1 MKIAIGCDHIVTD
14 EKIKVSDFIKSIGHE
29 VIDVGTY
36 DHQRTHYPIYGV
48 NVAKAVTE
56 GKADLGVVLCGTGVG
71 ISVSANKVPNARV
84 ALVRDITSARIA
96 KEKYNCNFIGVG
108 GTISGI
114 DLITDIV
121 ETFINAEY
129 IQTTESDQLIE
140 RMNQLLTDDQVQ
152 YDSNQFN
159 KYIDKW
165 NKGEYVDEVKH

>member
-56 GKADLGVVLCGTGVG
+56 GKTDLGVVLCGTGVG

-84 ALVRDITSARIA
+84 ALVRDITSARLA
-96 KEKYNCNFIGVG
+96 KEKYNCNIIGVG

>member
-48 NVAKAVTE
+48 NVAKTVTE

-84 ALVRDITSARIA
+84 ALVRDITSARLA
-96 KEKYNCNFIGVG
+96 KEKYNCNIIGVG

-114 DLITDIV
+114 DLIKDIV

-140 RMNQLLTDDQVQ
+140 RMNQLLTNDQVQ
-152 YDSNQFN
+152 YDANQFN

>member
-71 ISVSANKVPNARV
+71 MSVAANRVPNARG
-84 ALVRDITSARIA
+84 ALVRDITSARVA
-96 KEKYNCNFIGVG
+96 KEKYNCNIIGVG

-114 DLITDIV
+114 DLIKDIV

-140 RMNQLLTDDQVQ
+140 RMNQLLTNDQVQ
-152 YDSNQFN
+152 YDANQFN

>member
-71 ISVSANKVPNARV
+71 ISVSANKVHNARV
-84 ALVRDITSARIA
+84 ALVRDITSARLA
-96 KEKYNCNFIGVG
+96 KEKYNCNIIGVG

-114 DLITDIV
+114 DLIKDIV

-140 RMNQLLTDDQVQ
+140 RMNQLLTNDQVQ
-152 YDSNQFN
+152 YDANQFN

>member
-84 ALVRDITSARIA
+84 ALVRDITSARLA
-96 KEKYNCNFIGVG
+96 KEKYNCNIIGVG

-114 DLITDIV
+114 DLIKDIV
-121 ETFINAEY
+121 ETFINASY
-129 IQTTESDQLIE
+129 IQTSESDQLIE
-140 RMNQLLTDDQVQ
+140 HMNQLLTDDQVQ
-152 YDSNQFN
+152 YDANQFN

-165 NKGEYVDEVKH
+165 NKGEYVDEVKY

>member
-14 EKIKVSDFIKSIGHE
+14 EKIKVSDFIKSIDHE

-48 NVAKAVTE
+48 NVSKAVTE

-84 ALVRDITSARIA
+84 ALVRDITSARLA
-96 KEKYNCNFIGVG
+96 KEKYNCNIIGVG

-114 DLITDIV
+114 DLIKDIV

-140 RMNQLLTDDQVQ
+140 RMNQLLTNDQVQ
-152 YDSNQFN
+152 YDANQFN

>member
-36 DHQRTHYPIYGV
+36 DRQRTHYPIYGV
-48 NVAKAVTE
+48 NVAKTVTE

-84 ALVRDITSARIA
+84 ALVRDITSARLT
-96 KEKYNCNFIGVG
+96 KEKYNCNIIGVG

-114 DLITDIV
+114 DLIKDIV

-140 RMNQLLTDDQVQ
+140 RMNQLLTNDQVQ
-152 YDSNQFN
+152 YDANQFN

>member
-71 ISVSANKVPNARV
+71 ISVSANNVPNARV

-96 KEKYNCNFIGVG
+96 KEKYNCNIIGVG

>member
-96 KEKYNCNFIGVG
+96 KENYNCNIIGVG

>member
-84 ALVRDITSARIA
+84 GLVRDITSARLA
-96 KEKYNCNFIGVG
+96 KEKYNCNIIGVG

-114 DLITDIV
+114 DLIKDIV

-140 RMNQLLTDDQVQ
+140 RMNQLLTNDQVQ
-152 YDSNQFN
+152 YDANQFN

>member
-14 EKIKVSDFIKSIGHE
+14 EKIKVSDFIKSIDHE

-48 NVAKAVTE
+48 NVSKAVTE

-84 ALVRDITSARIA
+84 ALVRDITSARLA
-96 KEKYNCNFIGVG
+96 KEKYNCNIIGVG

-159 KYIDKW
+159 KYIDKC

>member
-36 DHQRTHYPIYGV
+36 DHQRTHYPIYGI

-71 ISVSANKVPNARV
+71 ISVSVNKVPNARV
-84 ALVRDITSARIA
+84 ALVRDIISARLA
-96 KEKYNCNFIGVG
+96 KEKYNCNIIGVG

-114 DLITDIV
+114 DLIKDIV
-121 ETFINAEY
+121 ETFINGSY
-129 IQTTESDQLIE
+129 IQTSESDQLIE

-152 YDSNQFN
+152 YDANQFN

-165 NKGEYVDEVKH
+165 NKGEYVDEVKY

>member
-84 ALVRDITSARIA
+84 ALVRDITSACLA
-96 KEKYNCNFIGVG
+96 KEKYNCNIIGVG

-114 DLITDIV
+114 DLIKDIV

-140 RMNQLLTDDQVQ
+140 RMNQLLTNDQVQ
-152 YDSNQFN
+152 YDANQFN

>member
-84 ALVRDITSARIA
+84 ALVRDITSARLA
-96 KEKYNCNFIGVG
+96 KEKYNCNIIGVG

-165 NKGEYVDEVKH
+165 NKGEYVDEVKR

>member
-48 NVAKAVTE
+48 NVAKTVTE

-84 ALVRDITSARIA
+84 SLVRDITSARLA
-96 KEKYNCNFIGVG
+96 KEKYNCNIIGVG

-114 DLITDIV
+114 DLIKDIV

-140 RMNQLLTDDQVQ
+140 RMNQLLTNDQVQ
-152 YDSNQFN
+152 YDANQFN

>member
-84 ALVRDITSARIA
+84 ALVRDITSARLA
-96 KEKYNCNFIGVG
+96 KEKYNCNIIGVG
-108 GTISGI
+108 GTILGI
-114 DLITDIV
+114 DLIKDIV
-121 ETFINAEY
+121 ETFINASY
-129 IQTTESDQLIE
+129 IQTSESDQLIE

-152 YDSNQFN
+152 YDANQFN

-165 NKGEYVDEVKH
+165 NKGEYVDEVKY

>member
-84 ALVRDITSARIA
+84 ALVRDITSARLA
-96 KEKYNCNFIGVG
+96 KEKYNCNIIGVG

-140 RMNQLLTDDQVQ
+140 RINQLLTDDQVQ
-152 YDSNQFN
+152 YDYNQFN

>member
-84 ALVRDITSARIA
+84 ALVRDITSARLA
-96 KEKYNCNFIGVG
+96 KEKYNCNIIGVG

-114 DLITDIV
+114 DLIKDIV
-121 ETFINAEY
+121 ETFINASY
-129 IQTTESDQLIE
+129 IQTSESDQLIE

-152 YDSNQFN
+152 YDANQFN

-165 NKGEYVDEVKH
+165 NKGEYVDEVKY

>member
-14 EKIKVSDFIKSIGHE
+14 EKIKVSDFIKSIDHE

-84 ALVRDITSARIA
+84 ALVRDITSARLA
-96 KEKYNCNFIGVG
+96 KEKYNCNIIGVG
-108 GTISGI
+108 GTISGM

-152 YDSNQFN
+152 YGSNQFN

>member
-84 ALVRDITSARIA
+84 ALVRDITSARLA
-96 KEKYNCNFIGVG
+96 KEKYNCNIIGVG

-114 DLITDIV
+114 DLIKDIV

-140 RMNQLLTDDQVQ
+140 RMNQLLTNDQVQ
-152 YDSNQFN
+152 YDANQFN

>member
-48 NVAKAVTE
+48 NVAKTVTE

-84 ALVRDITSARIA
+84 ALVRDITSARLA
-96 KEKYNCNFIGVG
+96 KEKYNCNIIGVG

-114 DLITDIV
+114 NLIKDIV

-140 RMNQLLTDDQVQ
+140 RMNQLLTNDQVQ
-152 YDSNQFN
+152 YDANQFN

>member
-96 KEKYNCNFIGVG
+96 KEKYNCNIIGIG

-129 IQTTESDQLIE
+129 IQTTESDKLIE

>member
-48 NVAKAVTE
+48 NVAKTVTE

-84 ALVRDITSARIA
+84 SLVRDITSARLA
-96 KEKYNCNFIGVG
+96 KEKYNCNIIGVG

-114 DLITDIV
+114 NLIKDIV

-140 RMNQLLTDDQVQ
+140 RMNQLLTNDQVQ
-152 YDSNQFN
+152 YDANQFN

>member
-48 NVAKAVTE
+48 NVAKAVIE

-84 ALVRDITSARIA
+84 ALVRDITSARLA
-96 KEKYNCNFIGVG
+96 KEKYNCNIIGVG

-121 ETFINAEY
+121 ETFIDAEY

-140 RMNQLLTDDQVQ
+140 RINQLLTDDQVQ

>member
-84 ALVRDITSARIA
+84 ALVRDITSARLA
-96 KEKYNCNFIGVG
+96 KEKYNCNIIGVG

-114 DLITDIV
+114 DLIKDIV

>member
-14 EKIKVSDFIKSIGHE
+14 EKIKVSDFIKSIDHE

-84 ALVRDITSARIA
+84 ALVRDITSARLA
-96 KEKYNCNFIGVG
+96 KEKYNCNIIGVG

-114 DLITDIV
+114 DLIKDIV

-140 RMNQLLTDDQVQ
+140 RMNQLLTNDQVQ
-152 YDSNQFN
+152 YDANQFN

>member
-14 EKIKVSDFIKSIGHE
+14 EKIKVSDFIKSIDHE

-48 NVAKAVTE
+48 NVSKAVTE

-84 ALVRDITSARIA
+84 ALVRDITSARLA
-96 KEKYNCNFIGVG
+96 KEKYNCNIIGVG

-114 DLITDIV
+114 DLIKDIV

>member
-14 EKIKVSDFIKSIGHE
+14 EKIKVSDFIKSIDHE

-48 NVAKAVTE
+48 NVSKAVTE

-84 ALVRDITSARIA
+84 ALVRDITSARLA
-96 KEKYNCNFIGVG
+96 KEKYCNIIGVG

-165 NKGEYVDEVKH
+165 NKRRICG

>member
-96 KEKYNCNFIGVG
+96 KVKYNCNIIGVG

>member
-96 KEKYNCNFIGVG
+96 KEKYNCNIIGIG

-121 ETFINAEY
+121 EAFINAEY

>member
-96 KEKYNCNFIGVG
+96 KEKYNCNIIGVG

-165 NKGEYVDEVKH
+165 NKGEYME

>member
-84 ALVRDITSARIA
+84 ALVRDITSARLA
-96 KEKYNCNFIGVG
+96 KEKYNCNIIGVG

-129 IQTTESDQLIE
+129 ILTTESDQLIE

>member
-14 EKIKVSDFIKSIGHE
+14 EKIKVSDFIKSIDHE

-48 NVAKAVTE
+48 NVSKAVTE

-84 ALVRDITSARIA
+84 ALVRDITSARLA
-96 KEKYNCNFIGVG
+96 KEKYNCNIIGVG

-114 DLITDIV
+114 DLIKDIV

-152 YDSNQFN
+152 YDANQFN

>member
-48 NVAKAVTE
+48 NVTKAVTE
-56 GKADLGVVLCGTGVG
+56 GKADLGVVLCGTGVS

-96 KEKYNCNFIGVG
+96 KEKYNCNIIGVG

>member
-84 ALVRDITSARIA
+84 ALVRDITSVRIA
-96 KEKYNCNFIGVG
+96 KEKYNCNIIGVG

>member
-84 ALVRDITSARIA
+84 ALVRDITSARLA
-96 KEKYNCNFIGVG
+96 KEKYNCNIIGVG

-114 DLITDIV
+114 DLIKDIV

-140 RMNQLLTDDQVQ
+140 RINQLLTNDQVQ
-152 YDSNQFN
+152 YDANQFN